1 MSILATL
8 NSLRD
13 SLVPLANNWDQIH
26 NRSFFVVDRQNDTY
40 LQILPNPSIRQAS
53 ANLIAF
59 MQSRNIRV
67 ERDTI
72 QVQGIS
78 KLYTRENLTG
88 RGKYYIVDGT
98 KWNGAIVGGK
108 KYDRYPDLDLEETP
122 AGWNIVLKEREGE
135 A

>member
-1 MSILATL
+1 MSILSTL

-13 SLVPLANNWDQIH
+13 SLVPLADNWDQIH
-26 NRSFFVVDRQNDTY
+26 NRSLFVVDRLNSTY
-40 LQILPNPSIRQAS
+40 FRITPNPSIRSSSSQ
-53 ANLIAF
+53 LIAF

-67 ERDTI
+67 ERDTK

-78 KLYTRENLTG
+78 KSYTREDLTG
-88 RGKYYIVDGT
+88 RGKYYVIEGEEV
-98 KWNGAIVGGK
+98 NGAIVGGK

>member
-1 MSILATL
+1 MSILSTL

-13 SLVPLANNWDQIH
+13 SLVPLADNWDQIH
-26 NRSFFVVDRQNDTY
+26 NRSLFVVDRLNSTY
-40 LQILPNPSIRQAS
+40 FRITPNPSIRSAS
-53 ANLIAF
+53 SQLIAF

-67 ERDTI
+67 ERDTK

-78 KLYTRENLTG
+78 KSYTREDLTG
-88 RGKYYIVDGT
+88 RGKYYVIEGEEV
-98 KWNGAIVGGK
+98 NGAIVGGK